1 MITTPLQSV
10 ATVVAGQS
18 PESSTYNSNG
28 EGLPFFQGKADFQE
42 KHPRV
47 RMWCTSEK
55 RKEAYP
61 GDILISVRAP
71 VGAVNICDQK
81 SIIGRGLAAIRPSR
95 TLDGEF
101 LFYYLKA
108 NEERIDSLGTGS
120 TFKAITQATL
130 KKISI
135 PLPPLDDQKRIAY
148 LLGKVENLIVRRKQ
162 HLKQLDDLLKSVFLD
177 MFGPQAHGYADWPL
191 VEIKD
196 LAANHKRALRTGPF
210 GSNLLH
216 SEFTTEGD
224 VAVLGIDNAV
234 QNRFVWGE
242 QRFITHEKYKQLENY
257 RIFPEDVIITIMG
270 TIGRSAVV
278 PDDIP
283 LAVNTKHLAAITLN
297 KKLANPW
304 FISYSVHSSPF
315 ILNQFKSK
323 NRGAI
328 MSGLNLGII
337 KGTQLKRPPIDLQN
351 KFADTHAKVDKLKN
365 FYLKGL
371 TDLEELYGALSQ
383 HAFKGGLDLSRVPL
397 PESKKTVVDLAQISA
412 ASDRTMKASKSVIDQ
427 LNDFNGKHN
436 AILKALQAP
445 SALAGLDI
453 PALRAAREMAE
464 QASLW
469 RTPLDELKNMNSI
482 ARATEALAASSGV
495 QKLTQEMAS
504 INESTKLAKQI
515 ADSLPKLD
523 MGWLREQQAMIEA
536 ATQPFKEMQK
546 SMAALALPD
555 ETARALKESDHT
567 MRSLQAALP
576 DTADWMPQLS
586 APAVSVGREDEDEPR
601 YIFTRH
607 DVLQALVEE
616 PSLSVKGLMGKLT
629 RLETITQQGYERIKK
644 LIFELLNEGEIE
656 QLYNDEDN
664 SIALRALV

>member
-1 MITTPLQSV
+1 
-10 ATVVAGQS
+10 
-18 PESSTYNSNG
+18 
-28 EGLPFFQGKADFQE
+28 
-42 KHPRV
+42 
-47 RMWCTSEK
+47 MWCTSEK

-257 RIFPEDVIITIMG
+257 RIFPEDVIIC
-270 TIGRSAVV
+270 
-278 PDDIP
+278 
-283 LAVNTKHLAAITLN
+283 VN
-297 KKLANPW
+297 
-304 FISYSVHSSPF
+304 
-315 ILNQFKSK
+315 
-323 NRGAI
+323 R
-328 MSGLNLGII
+328 
-337 KGTQLKRPPIDLQN
+337 
-351 KFADTHAKVDKLKN
+351 
-365 FYLKGL
+365 
-371 TDLEELYGALSQ
+371 
-383 HAFKGGLDLSRVPL
+383 
-397 PESKKTVVDLAQISA
+397 
-412 ASDRTMKASKSVIDQ
+412 
-427 LNDFNGKHN
+427 
-436 AILKALQAP
+436 
-445 SALAGLDI
+445 
-453 PALRAAREMAE
+453 
-464 QASLW
+464 
-469 RTPLDELKNMNSI
+469 
-482 ARATEALAASSGV
+482 
-495 QKLTQEMAS
+495 
-504 INESTKLAKQI
+504 
-515 ADSLPKLD
+515 
-523 MGWLREQQAMIEA
+523 
-536 ATQPFKEMQK
+536 
-546 SMAALALPD
+546 
-555 ETARALKESDHT
+555 
-567 MRSLQAALP
+567 
-576 DTADWMPQLS
+576 
-586 APAVSVGREDEDEPR
+586 
-601 YIFTRH
+601 
-607 DVLQALVEE
+607 
-616 PSLSVKGLMGKLT
+616 
-629 RLETITQQGYERIKK
+629 
-644 LIFELLNEGEIE
+644 
-656 QLYNDEDN
+656 
-664 SIALRALV
+664 

>member
-1 MITTPLQSV
+1 
-10 ATVVAGQS
+10 
-18 PESSTYNSNG
+18 
-28 EGLPFFQGKADFQE
+28 
-42 KHPRV
+42 
-47 RMWCTSEK
+47 MWCTSEK